1 MSLDLDLSLGTLIA
15 WKRKPHAMV
24 ADLFGVK
31 PDPWHGS
38 RDLDRRDRH

>member
-1 MSLDLDLSLGTLIA
+1 MSLDLDLSLDTLIA
-15 WKRKPHAMV
+15 WKQKPYAMA

-38 RDLDRRDRH
+38 CDLDRRDRR

>member
-1 MSLDLDLSLGTLIA
+1 MSLDLDLSLDTLIA

-38 RDLDRRDRH
+38 CDLDRRDRR